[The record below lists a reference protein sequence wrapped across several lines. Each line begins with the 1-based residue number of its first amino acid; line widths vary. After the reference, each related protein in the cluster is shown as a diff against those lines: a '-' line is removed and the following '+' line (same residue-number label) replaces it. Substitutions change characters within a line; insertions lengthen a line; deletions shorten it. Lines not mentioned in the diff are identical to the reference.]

1 MIFSQKGLKCSINWS
16 YRGFLL
22 FSLVI
27 FISCNKDNG
36 SNLESGTI
44 RDFEVKD
51 SLVLKLDET
60 TTLDSYYLQLLD
72 DGRIAYLNRIKN
84 NIVFFDATGS
94 ISGKIDIPNVRD
106 LNSSQLSGFYYVN
119 EDSIVVE
126 DGYNYISF
134 YNEDA
139 RITNKYLFTNL
150 DKLKSVKEASIINL
164 TKSPFFKRNNNLYFN
179 TINYGSFEH
188 QLMSFMNLGN
198 GEVDYLDIYYPDS
211 YDEGYWNH
219 PIYLDLSYA
228 YNPSKD
234 IIVFSYG
241 NNKNLFVYDFATN
254 LMNEIDVPKSNF
266 ITIEGPIFNYKP
278 TPADREAYEEKVDAS
293 SYYHSIY
300 YDQYKDLYYRF
311 TASGVV
317 NAENLKPNEPKIRKY
332 SLCVIDNQFNV
343 LAEYPLPVDKY
354 NLQLVFVNEEGLH
367 IKREHSS
374 EDEIV
379 FDVFSFK

>member
-94 ISGKIDIPNVRD
+94 ISSKIDIPDVGD
-106 LNSSQLSGFYYVN
+106 LNSSRLSGFHYVN
-119 EDSIVVE
+119 EDSIIVQ
-126 DGYNYISF
+126 DGYNYFSF
-134 YNEDA
+134 YNRDA
-139 RITNKYLFTNL
+139 KIINKYLFTNL
-150 DKLKSVKEASIINL
+150 DKLKSVKGASIINL
-164 TKSPFFKRNNNLYFN
+164 TKSPFFQRKGNVYFN

-188 QLMSFMNLGN
+188 QLMAFMNLDN

-219 PIYLDLSYA
+219 PIYLDLSYT

-266 ITIEGPIFNYKP
+266 ITIEGQFLI
-278 TPADREAYEEKVDAS
+278 
-293 SYYHSIY
+293 I
-300 YDQYKDLYYRF
+300 
-311 TASGVV
+311 
-317 NAENLKPNEPKIRKY
+317 
-332 SLCVIDNQFNV
+332 SL
-343 LAEYPLPVDKY
+343 
-354 NLQLVFVNEEGLH
+354 LQLIEKH
-367 IKREHSS
+367 TK
-374 EDEIV
+374 
-379 FDVFSFK
+379 KK